1 MQEKIQRKFF
11 MGNGITTTDKAAK
24 DLLGRDLKKLLQLL
38 LNYRK
43 GQLGAYF
50 VPPIFISQVPEVV
63 VLDYDAYN
71 EKSENKGK
79 HKGGLKGQIAERI
92 MFLEL
97 QQYFEKTGDEVIAG
111 VYLLIG

>member
-1 MQEKIQRKFF
+1 M
-11 MGNGITTTDKAAK
+11 
-24 DLLGRDLKKLLQLL
+24 
-38 LNYRK
+38 
-43 GQLGAYF
+43 YF

-71 EKSENKGK
+71 KRSENKGK

-92 MFLEL
+92 MFLKL
-97 QQYFEKTGDEVIAG
+97 QQYFEKTGDDVIAG